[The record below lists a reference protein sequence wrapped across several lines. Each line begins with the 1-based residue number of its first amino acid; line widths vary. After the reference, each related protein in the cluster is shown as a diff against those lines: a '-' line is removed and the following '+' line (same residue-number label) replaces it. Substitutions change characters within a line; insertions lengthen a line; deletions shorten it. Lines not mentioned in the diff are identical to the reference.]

1 MDITGHT
8 LAYNSDE
15 VIETTHGRL
24 RHFEKVHNF
33 TNKRSVSGKSKSIS
47 NRSSFNY
54 WNATHAK
61 LNQNDGHIQK
71 KVRNRRRLRYFECEV
86 ELATTAPE
94 APDYYNPA
102 APTVDSTDRAR
113 AAGEG
118 AEVCADGYD
127 QTQVSVCSRS
137 QPQPGD
143 SEDPNSM
150 YRGPGHFPHQQM
162 SLAQSQLQTISPIPV
177 TAESQASSSGV
188 LTPRPPPAVLQ
199 HPIKLCGP
207 QSTEI
212 RLMLQGLKP
221 IPIKI
226 LTPAISWTR
235 HSPKSDMDTFDASD
249 FLREFNNLQPVDIVA
264 QAMELTLIP
273 ADFNNNNKDLLSQA
287 MEIAEI
293 S

>member
-1 MDITGHT
+1 M
-8 LAYNSDE
+8 
-15 VIETTHGRL
+15 
-24 RHFEKVHNF
+24 
-33 TNKRSVSGKSKSIS
+33 
-47 NRSSFNY
+47 
-54 WNATHAK
+54 
-61 LNQNDGHIQK
+61 
-71 KVRNRRRLRYFECEV
+71 KVRNRRRFRYLECEV

-102 APTVDSTDRAR
+102 APTVDSTDRAG

-221 IPIKI
+221 IPITI

-249 FLREFNNLQPVDIVA
+249 FLREFGGVI
-264 QAMELTLIP
+264 LIGITI
-273 ADFNNNNKDLLSQA
+273 QGGRYG
-287 MEIAEI
+287 
-293 S
+293 